1 MKINGLKIRPAQ
13 MIGGGVTQMKS
24 LAELGLQMPQHLD
37 KMVTRLWTANYG
49 PAFSNLIDKYAKTMT
64 FDTDEDYTWK
74 VMGSTYQ
81 NIPIIEARDSAG
93 TVIDSSSTSM
103 VGANGEMLQLVF
115 EKNYFGDGT
124 LVLGRHNELYPMRVM
139 GEGYAEGSNWVVN
152 VVLMGNAYDGIPK
165 EDLYSGERF
174 SRSFAPVENEL
185 SRRVGNIVKST
196 PTAMRNGWTTIRKDI
211 KFTGAADVQQRLC
224 CTLPVQTLDENN
236 NVIKK
241 EVNTWFTYEE
251 WLFMTEWRKEKNDA
265 ELWAR
270 DNRTN
275 NGQYVDFG
283 KSGNVIRMGNGI
295 MAQMEPGQTI
305 YYTEFDIDDFV
316 ESLQTIFENGNVPL
330 SERKIVVVT
339 GQRGM
344 IQASNAINKTTSG
357 FIPVSTG
364 IINSSNT
371 EIDAVALG
379 LVGKAAS
386 DVNSHALYA
395 AQGQYVKYIGPNGI
409 EIEFVLDM
417 SLDDPVRNKLV
428 GLNGKGKLSSYAYYV
443 FDMGSSTEPNIYR
456 CKLTNSQYSDYMR
469 YKLGMRNPWGID
481 GKIISSDED
490 ASSMHTMTSLGACIL
505 DPSRCLRY
513 LPAGL

>member
-24 LAELGLQMPQHLD
+24 LAELGLQMPKNLD
-37 KMVTRLWTANYG
+37 KMVTRMWTANYG
-49 PAFSNLIDKYAKTMT
+49 PAFSNLIDKYAKTMN
-64 FDTDEDYTWK
+64 FETDEDYTWK
-74 VMGSTYQ
+74 IMGSTYQ
-81 NIPIIEARDSAG
+81 NIPLIEARNSDGQVVG
-93 TVIDSSSTSM
+93 TDITTGM
-103 VGANGEMLQLVF
+103 VGANGEILQLVF

-124 LVLGRHNELYPMRVM
+124 LVLGQHNELYPLRVM
-139 GEGYAEGSNWVVN
+139 GDGSAEGSNWVIN
-152 VVLMGNAYDGIPK
+152 VTLMGNAYDGIPV
-165 EDLYSGERF
+165 EDLMPGMRF

-185 SRRVGNIVKST
+185 SRRVGNIVKAT

-224 CTLPVQTLDENN
+224 CTLPVQTIDENN
-236 NVIKK
+236 KVVKK
-241 EVNTWFTYEE
+241 EVTTWFTYEE
-251 WLFMTEWRKEKNDA
+251 WLFMSEWRKEKNDA

-305 YYTEFDIDDFV
+305 YYTEFSIDDFV
-316 ESLQTIFENGNVPL
+316 ESLQTIFENGNVPI
-330 SERKIVVVT
+330 SERRIVVVT

-344 IQASNAINKTTSG
+344 MQVNNAIRNTSAG
-357 FIPVSTG
+357 FAVQSM
-364 IINSSNT
+364 NY
-371 EIDAVALG
+371 EVDATALG
-379 LVGKAAS
+379 LIEKNNNNANMDAT
-386 DVNSHALYA
+386 LTYK
-395 AQGQYVKYIGPNGI
+395 QGQYTRYIGPNGI
-409 EIEFVLDM
+409 DISFVLDM
-417 SLDDPVRNKLV
+417 SFDDSVRFKQV
-428 GLNGKGKLSSYAYYV
+428 GLNGKGKLQSYAYYV
-443 FDMGSSTEPNIYR
+443 FDMGSDTEPNIYR

>member
-1 MKINGLKIRPAQ
+1 MNINGLKIRPAQ

-24 LAELGLQMPQHLD
+24 LAELGLQMPKNLD
-37 KMVTRLWTANYG
+37 KMVTRMWTANYG
-49 PAFSNLIDKYAKTMT
+49 PAFSNLIDKYAKTMN
-64 FDTDEDYTWK
+64 FETDEDYTWK
-74 VMGSTYQ
+74 LMGSTYQ
-81 NIPIIEARDSAG
+81 NIPLIEARDSSG
-93 TVIDSSSTSM
+93 TVVDNTYASSM
-103 VGANGEMLQLVF
+103 VGANGEILQLVF
-115 EKNYFGDGT
+115 EKNFFGDGT
-124 LVLGRHNELYPMRVM
+124 LVLGRHNELYPLRVM
-139 GEGYAEGSNWVVN
+139 GDGFAEGSNWVVN

-196 PTAMRNGWTTIRKDI
+196 PTAMRNGWTTIRKDL

-236 NVIKK
+236 RVIKK
-241 EVNTWFTYEE
+241 EVTTWFTYEE
-251 WLFMTEWRKEKNDA
+251 WLFMKEWRQEKNDA

-275 NGQYVDFG
+275 NGQYVDYG

-305 YYTEFDIDDFV
+305 YYSDFDIDDFV
-316 ESLQTIFENGNVPL
+316 ESLQTIFENGNVPMT
-330 SERKIVVVT
+330 ERKIVVVT
-339 GQRGM
+339 GQRGK
-344 IQASNAINKTTSG
+344 IQFSNAVNKTTSG
-357 FIPVSTG
+357 FMRAASGV
-364 IINSSNT
+364 INTSNT

-379 LVGKAAS
+379 LVKNNG
-386 DVNSHALYA
+386 NGQLTYTT
-395 AQGQYVKYIGPNGI
+395 AQYDKYIGPNGI
-409 EIEFVLDM
+409 EIEVVVDM
-417 SLDDPVRNKLV
+417 SFDDKVRFKQV
-428 GLNGKGKLSSYAYYV
+428 GLNGKGVLQSYAYYV
-443 FDMGSSTEPNIYR
+443 FDMGSSAEPNIYR

>member
-1 MKINGLKIRPAQ
+1 MKINGLRIRPAQ
-13 MIGGGVTQMKS
+13 MIGGGITQMKS

-49 PAFSNLIDKYAKTMT
+49 PAFSNLIDKYAKVMT
-64 FDTDEDYTWK
+64 FDSAEDYVWK

-81 NIPIIEARDSAG
+81 NIPLIEARDSAG
-93 TVIDSSSTSM
+93 QVINASSPAM
-103 VGANGEMLQLVF
+103 VGANGELLEMVF
-115 EKNYFGDGT
+115 EKNFFGDGT
-124 LVLGRHNELYPMRVM
+124 LVLGKHNELYPLRVL
-139 GEGYAEGSNWVVN
+139 GDGRAEGSNWVITVR
-152 VVLMGNAYDGIPK
+152 LMGNAYNGIPK
-165 EDLYSGERF
+165 EDLYAGERF
-174 SRSFAPVENEL
+174 SRSFAPVEDEL

-196 PTAMRNGWTTIRKDI
+196 PTEMRNGWTTIRKDI

-236 NVIKK
+236 NVVKK
-241 EVNTWFTYEE
+241 EIDTWFTYEE
-251 WLFMTEWRKEKNDA
+251 WLFLTEWRKEKNDA

-270 DNRTN
+270 DNRTT
-275 NGQYVDFG
+275 NGVYVDFG

-305 YYTEFDIDDFV
+305 YYNDFDIDDFV
-316 ESLQTIFENGNVPL
+316 ESFQTIFENGNVPM

-339 GQRGM
+339 GQRGK
-344 IQASNAINKTTSG
+344 IQFSNAVNKTSSG
-357 FIPVSTG
+357 FMRAGSGV
-364 IINSSNT
+364 INTNNV
-371 EIDAVALG
+371 EVDAVALG
-379 LVGKAAS
+379 LVK
-386 DVNSHALYA
+386 NSGNGQLTYTT
-395 AQGQYVKYIGPNGI
+395 AQYDKYIGPNGI
-409 EIEFVLDM
+409 EIEVVVDESF
-417 SLDDPVRNKLV
+417 DDKVRFKQV
-428 GLNGKGKLSSYAYYV
+428 GLNGKGVLQSYAYYV

-469 YKLGMRNPWGID
+469 YMLGMRNPWGID

-513 LPAGL
+513 LPVGL

>member
-1 MKINGLKIRPAQ
+1 MKINGLKIRPAT

-24 LAELGLQMPQHLD
+24 LAELGLKAPQHLE

-49 PAFSNLIDKYAKTMT
+49 PSFSNLIDKYAKTMN
-64 FDTDEDYTWK
+64 FETDEDYTWK
-74 VMGSTYQ
+74 LQGSTYQ
-81 NIPIIEARDSAG
+81 NIPLIEARNSDG
-93 TVIDSSSTSM
+93 TPVTGTGM
-103 VGANGEMLQLVF
+103 VGANGEILQLVF
-115 EKNYFGDGT
+115 EKNFFGDGT
-124 LVLGRHNELYPMRVM
+124 LVLGEHNELYPMRVL
-139 GEGYAEGSNWVVN
+139 GDGFAEGSNWVIN
-152 VVLMGNAYDGIPK
+152 VVLMGNAYDGIPAT
-165 EDLYSGERF
+165 DLQAGKRF

-196 PTAMRNGWTTIRKDI
+196 PTEMRNGWTTIRKDL

-236 NVIKK
+236 RVIKK
-241 EVNTWFTYEE
+241 EVDTWFTYEE
-251 WLFMTEWRKEKNDA
+251 WLFYTEWRKEKNDA

-270 DNRTN
+270 DNRTT
-275 NGQYVDFG
+275 NGTYVDFG

-305 YYTEFDIDDFV
+305 YYNDFDIDDFV
-316 ESLQTIFENGNVPL
+316 ESFQTIFENGNVPM

-339 GQRGM
+339 GQRGK
-344 IQASNAINKTTSG
+344 IQFSNAVNKTTSG
-357 FIPVSTG
+357 FMRAGSGV
-364 IINSSNT
+364 INTSNT

-379 LVGKAAS
+379 LVK
-386 DVNSHALYA
+386 NSGNGQLTYTT
-395 AQGQYVKYIGPNGI
+395 AQYDRYIGPNGI
-409 EIEFVLDM
+409 EIEVVVDESF
-417 SLDDPVRNKLV
+417 DDKVRFKQG
-428 GLNGKGKLSSYAYYV
+428 GLNGKGVLQSYAYYV

-469 YKLGMRNPWGID
+469 YMLGMRNPWGLD

-490 ASSMHTMTSLGACIL
+490 ASSMHTMTTLGACIL

-513 LPAGL
+513 LPVGL

>member
-49 PAFSNLIDKYAKTMT
+49 PAFSNLIDKYAKVMN
-64 FDTDEDYTWK
+64 FETDEDYTWK
-74 VMGSTYQ
+74 LMGSTYQ
-81 NIPIIEARDSAG
+81 NIPLIEARDSAG
-93 TVIDSSSTSM
+93 NPINNSSSNM
-103 VGANGEMLQLVF
+103 VGANGEILQLVF
-115 EKNYFGDGT
+115 EKNFFGDGT

-139 GEGYAEGSNWVVN
+139 GDGFAEGSNWVIN
-152 VVLMGNAYDGIPK
+152 VTLMGNAYDDGIPK
-165 EDLYSGERF
+165 EDLYPGERF

-236 NVIKK
+236 NVVKK

-270 DNRTN
+270 DNRTA

-330 SERKIVVVT
+330 SERKIVVIT

-357 FIPVSTG
+357 FIPTA
-364 IINSSNT
+364 NNT
-371 EIDAVALG
+371 TSHVEVDAVALG
-379 LVGKAAS
+379 LISKANS
-386 DVNSHALYA
+386 EVNSAALTY

-428 GLNGKGKLSSYAYYV
+428 GINGKGRLSSYAYYV
-443 FDMGSSTEPNIYR
+443 FDMGSATEPNIYR

>member
-1 MKINGLKIRPAQ
+1 MKINGLRIRPAQ
-13 MIGGGVTQMKS
+13 LIGGGVTQMKS

-49 PAFSNLIDKYAKTMT
+49 PAFSNLIDKYAKVMN
-64 FDTDEDYTWK
+64 FETDEDYTWK

-81 NIPIIEARDSAG
+81 NIPLIEARDSAG
-93 TVIDSSSTSM
+93 NVINSASSDM
-103 VGANGEMLQLVF
+103 VGANGEILQLVF

-139 GEGYAEGSNWVVN
+139 GDGFAEGSNWVIN
-152 VVLMGNAYDGIPK
+152 VTLMGNAYDGIPK
-165 EDLYSGERF
+165 EDLYAGERF

-236 NVIKK
+236 RVIKQ
-241 EVNTWFTYEE
+241 EVDTWFTYEE

-357 FIPVSTG
+357 FIKT
-364 IINSSNT
+364 NSGV
-371 EIDAVALG
+371 EIDAAALG
-379 LVGKAAS
+379 LISKTNS
-386 DVNSHALYA
+386 EVNSAALTY

-417 SLDDPVRNKLV
+417 SLDDKVRFKQP
-428 GLNGKGKLSSYAYYV
+428 GINGKGVLQSYAYYV
-443 FDMGSSTEPNIYR
+443 FDMGSSAEPNIYR

>member
-1 MKINGLKIRPAQ
+1 MKVNGLKIRPAQ

-49 PAFSNLIDKYAKTMT
+49 PSFSNLIDKYAKVMT
-64 FDTDEDYTWK
+64 FEAAEDYTWK
-74 VMGSTYQ
+74 IMGSTYQ
-81 NIPIIEARDSAG
+81 NIPLIEARDSAG
-93 TVIDSSSTSM
+93 TVIDNSYANAM

-115 EKNYFGDGT
+115 EKAYFGDGT
-124 LVLGRHNELYPMRVM
+124 LVLGKHNELYPLRVM
-139 GEGYAEGSNWVVN
+139 GDGFAEGSNWVIN
-152 VVLMGNAYDGIPK
+152 VTLMGNAYDGIPK
-165 EDLYSGERF
+165 EDLYTGERF
-174 SRSFAPVENEL
+174 SRSFAPVEEEL

-196 PTAMRNGWTTIRKDI
+196 PTEMRNGWTTIRKDI

-236 NVIKK
+236 NIVKK
-241 EVNTWFTYEE
+241 EVDTWFTYEE
-251 WLFMTEWRKEKNDA
+251 WLFMNEWRKEKNDA

-283 KSGNVIRMGNGI
+283 KSGNVIRMGNGV

-305 YYTEFDIDDFV
+305 YYSEFDIDDFV
-316 ESLQTIFENGNVPL
+316 ESLQTIFENGNVPM

-339 GQRGM
+339 GQRGK
-344 IQASNAINKTTSG
+344 IQFSNAVNKTSSG
-357 FIPVSTG
+357 FMRAGSGV
-364 IINSSNT
+364 INSSNV
-371 EIDAVALG
+371 EVDAVALG
-379 LVGKAAS
+379 LIKNNNGQ
-386 DVNSHALYA
+386 LTYTT
-395 AQGQYVKYIGPNGI
+395 AQYDKYIGPNGI
-409 EIEFVLDM
+409 EIEVIVDM
-417 SLDDPVRNKLV
+417 SFDDKVRFKQV
-428 GLNGKGKLSSYAYYV
+428 GLNGKGVLQSYAYYV
-443 FDMGSSTEPNIYR
+443 FDMGNSTEPNMYR

-469 YKLGMRNPWGID
+469 YMLGMRNPWGID

-490 ASSMHTMTSLGACIL
+490 ASSMHTMVSLGACIL

-513 LPAGL
+513 LPVGL